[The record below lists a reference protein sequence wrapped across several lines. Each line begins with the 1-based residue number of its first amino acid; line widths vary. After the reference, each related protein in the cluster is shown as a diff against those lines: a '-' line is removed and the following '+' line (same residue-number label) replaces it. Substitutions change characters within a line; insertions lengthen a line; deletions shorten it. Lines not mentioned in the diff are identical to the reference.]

1 MAAGRDGDTDEETP
15 LLASR
20 NTPTT
25 VTGTDVA
32 EAPPI
37 DTTSSSSTST
47 QIDDRKTTPSLVSQ
61 SATCTDN
68 EDGSKQDDNDE
79 KPLPVGQVLLLCFGR
94 LIEPVAF
101 FSIFPYINQ
110 MCRDN
115 GHLRDEDTGFYA
127 GLIESLFSCTQMLVM
142 IFWGRLSDSYGRRP
156 VLIISL
162 FGLAMTST
170 LFGFARTLWQM
181 VLFRCAAGVFAGSIV
196 TIRTMLAEHS
206 TSRTQARIFSW
217 FATSGNLGIMLG
229 PLIGGGL
236 ADPVK
241 QYPKAFRHS
250 RFLQQYPYALS
261 TLASG
266 VVALVAAVLTLV
278 FVRETLPSKLEQQAI
293 VDHEGTDACVST
305 PKQDNTKTSIK
316 SLLTCEGVPLVLF
329 LYGWIMVLAYTYTAI
344 IPVFLFE
351 PVHLGGFGFSSL
363 QISGFMAGI
372 GLSQA
377 IWLLLIFP
385 PLQHRIG
392 TGGILRACAYLYP
405 VFFAVN
411 GPILSLLL
419 RNDRRVT
426 DVVFWVLLPV
436 VTFVDS
442 GVSMC
447 FTGIQLALNDVSPSP
462 QTLATLNALALTVV
476 SGVRAVSPVA
486 ATSVFAIGI
495 GQQILYGYLAWAV
508 LIGLALVYTVSVR
521 WLPEKAE
528 GRPDQKRK

>member
-1 MAAGRDGDTDEETP
+1 MAVDRDADAHEETP
-15 LLASR
+15 LLSSKD
-20 NTPTT
+20 NPSN
-25 VTGTDVA
+25 VTATDLA
-32 EAPPI
+32 EAPPT
-37 DTTSSSSTST
+37 DRTSTSSTST
-47 QIDDRKTTPSLVSQ
+47 QTNQ
-61 SATCTDN
+61 STTCTD
-68 EDGSKQDDNDE
+68 SDNDLARAKEDE
-79 KPLPVGQVLLLCFGR
+79 KPLPVGQVLFLCFGR
-94 LIEPVAF
+94 LIEPIAF

-115 GHLRDEDTGFYA
+115 GNLRDQDTGFYA

-162 FGLAMTST
+162 FGLALTTT
-170 LFGFARTLWQM
+170 LFGFAKTLWQM
-181 VLFRCAAGVFAGSIV
+181 ILFRCAAGVFAGSIV

-229 PLIGGGL
+229 PLLGGAL
-236 ADPVK
+236 ADPVR
-241 QYPKAFRHS
+241 QFPTVFRHN

-266 VVALVAAVLTLV
+266 VIALVAAVLTLI
-278 FVRETLPSKLEQQAI
+278 FVQETLPVKLEKQIADREASDTSPATSNQK
-293 VDHEGTDACVST
+293 ST
-305 PKQDNTKTSIK
+305 TGIW
-316 SLLTCEGVPLVLF
+316 SLLRCEGVALVLF

-351 PVHLGGFGFSSL
+351 PVQLGGFGFSSL
-363 QISGFMAGI
+363 QISFFMAGI

-377 IWLLLIFP
+377 IWLLIIFP
-385 PLQHRIG
+385 PLQHRAG
-392 TGGILRACAYLYP
+392 TGGVLRACAYLYP

-419 RNDRRVT
+419 RNRQHAT
-426 DVVFWVLLPV
+426 DVVFWILLPI

-447 FTGIQLALNDVSPSP
+447 FTAIQLALNDVSPSP
-462 QTLATLNALALTVV
+462 HMLATLNALALTVV

-495 GQQILYGYLAWAV
+495 GRQILYGYLAWAV

-528 GRPDQKRK
+528 GRPDKKR